1 MNQVMSRFLQWAAI
15 ACRDER
21 LEQIFIFLQVDI
33 LEFSDFVGLSTKQ
46 IRQHV
51 KHNSRLIAKPY

>member
-33 LEFSDFVGLSTKQ
+33 LIISVHFDVLYFNTQCVFFKRHISEL
-46 IRQHV
+46 
-51 KHNSRLIAKPY
+51 

>member
-33 LEFSDFVGLSTKQ
+33 LIISVHFDVLYFNMQCVFF
-46 IRQHV
+46 
-51 KHNSRLIAKPY
+51 